1 MIGTLEPITGEM
13 LCVSNKDCEILLSFQ
28 PRIELRLRPPS
39 IRGGE
44 GQAFVSCSSL
54 ECIFSNEMG
63 FSTFRMGVDQLTI
76 YKGRG
81 YRSGVMLDAVL
92 RNYEKIGSVSI
103 IVTR

>member
-1 MIGTLEPITGEM
+1 
-13 LCVSNKDCEILLSFQ
+13 
-28 PRIELRLRPPS
+28 
-39 IRGGE
+39 
-44 GQAFVSCSSL
+44 
-54 ECIFSNEMG
+54 MG